1 MVEKRKA
8 THAGSW
14 YPRFEQDLRKTMDEL
29 FTNNEF
35 GPGEKP
41 TVINQERGI
50 IGGLTPHAGYSYSGC
65 AAAHT
70 YLNLFKETIPD
81 TVIILG
87 TDHQGY
93 SNVGLMKEGIWETPL
108 GNIEVDSTLASQ
120 ILQNSDQ
127 IIEDNSAFIGFP
139 NENEHNIEIQLPF
152 IKYCSQDKDVKIV
165 PIKMAVSEDLKLM
178 EKIATALSKSIT
190 ELDKDIVILASSDL
204 SHKNVNSNSDL
215 EKFKSYDEKV
225 VNNFEAVEPKNTLK
239 ACLNTTV
246 CGPQTITT
254 LLLTCQ
260 KLGGKK
266 GQALKYYTSHEITGK
281 SSGYCVGYLS
291 AILKK

>member
-1 MVEKRKA
+1 MVEIRRA
-8 THAGSW
+8 IHAGTW
-14 YPRFEQDLRKTMDEL
+14 YPRFEPDLINTMDEL
-29 FTNNEF
+29 FSNQEF

-41 TVINQERGI
+41 SVLNQKRTI
-50 IGGLTPHAGYSYSGC
+50 IGGVTPHAGYAYSGC
-65 AAAHT
+65 CAAHT

-93 SNVGLMKEGIWETPL
+93 GKIGLMKEGIWETPL
-108 GNIEVDSTLASQ
+108 GNLNIDSELATQ
-120 ILQNSDQ
+120 ILNNSDQ

-152 IKYCSQDKDVKIV
+152 IKYCSKDKEVKIL
-165 PIKMAVSEDLKLM
+165 PIKIAVTKDFKLM
-178 EKIATALSKSIT
+178 DEIATDISKSLSQ
-190 ELDKDIVILASSDL
+190 LDKDIIILASSDM
-204 SHKNVNSNSDL
+204 SHKNVNGASEL
-215 EKFKSYDEKV
+215 KKFKTYDEEV
-225 VNNFEAVEPKNTLK
+225 LENLVAIDPKKTLK

-260 KLGGKK
+260 KLGVDKAK
-266 GQALKYYTSHEITGK
+266 ALKYYTSHDITGK
-281 SSGYCVGYLS
+281 TSGYCVGYLS
-291 AILKK
+291 AIIIK